1 MTRRQWMVM
10 VALYGSACRTTPSS
24 ATVTLAVDGMV

>member
-10 VALYGSACRTTPSS
+10 VALYASACRTTPQP
-24 ATVTLAVDGMV
+24 ATVTLAVDGMI